1 MSDEQTPLHF
11 RTQLRYICVYIGFT
25 HDMCEAT
32 ELCASCALQVID
44 SKAGYLELSC
54 VLQCTS
60 GEVQGHLRAFHKA
73 METSSSHAAY
83 MSGVPFLSG
92 QVLCG
97 RERGRGREREKG
109 RGKEVIAVTGDLY
122 ML

>member
-1 MSDEQTPLHF
+1 MSDKKTPLHF
-11 RTQLRYICVYIGFT
+11 ETRMRYICIYIDFT

-44 SKAGYLELSC
+44 SKAGSLELSC

-73 METSSSHAAY
+73 METSSLHAAY

-97 RERGRGREREKG
+97 REREKG
-109 RGKEVIAVTGDLY
+109 RGKEAIAVTGDLY